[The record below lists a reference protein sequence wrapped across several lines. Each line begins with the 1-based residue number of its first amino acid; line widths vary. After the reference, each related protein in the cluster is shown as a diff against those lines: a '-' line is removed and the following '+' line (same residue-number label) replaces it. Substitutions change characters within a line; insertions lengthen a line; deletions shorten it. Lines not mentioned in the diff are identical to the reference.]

1 MKRRKKGEEQ
11 MPGQDARRE
20 ASVEEISPAVEGE
33 APMEPAADDFREKWM
48 RAVAELANLRKRM
61 TREIELSR
69 VRERE
74 TVLRGF
80 LEVLDNFDRALGLEK
95 SEGNEWREGF
105 GAIRAQM
112 LETLRRFGAE
122 PFDVIGE
129 PFDPNIHEAIA
140 TVNISEKEE
149 GEIVEEAQTGYRF
162 MDGTILRPARVI
174 VVQHG

>member
-20 ASVEEISPAVEGE
+20 ASVEEISPVVEGE

-95 SEGNEWREGF
+95 SAHPGSWVSPCSMRC
-105 GAIRAQM
+105 
-112 LETLRRFGAE
+112 RRTA
-122 PFDVIGE
+122 
-129 PFDPNIHEAIA
+129 
-140 TVNISEKEE
+140 
-149 GEIVEEAQTGYRF
+149 
-162 MDGTILRPARVI
+162 
-174 VVQHG
+174 